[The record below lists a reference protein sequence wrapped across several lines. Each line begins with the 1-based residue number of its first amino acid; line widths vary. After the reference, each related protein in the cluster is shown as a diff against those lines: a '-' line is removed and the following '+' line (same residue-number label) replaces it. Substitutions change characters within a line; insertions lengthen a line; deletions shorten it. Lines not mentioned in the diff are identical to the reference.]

1 MTPQKPFHID
11 QLWQNYGWQPDAA
24 QLAFLECA
32 QTWLNGQKP
41 GKSPS
46 KWRSIFPFLSQKSM
60 EFPRGFYLYGAV
72 GRGKTMLM
80 QAVEKICPFGPKK
93 QIHFNDFM
101 QDVHQ
106 KLHHYRQDA
115 TYPQPLDG
123 VIHELSRT
131 CRFLFLDEFQV
142 HEIADAM
149 ILSRLFEG
157 LISAGVYVMM
167 TSNQAPDTLY
177 QGGLHYDRFRPFI
190 DFIHQTLYV
199 YHLENKNFQDY
210 RQTKERP
217 RQVYFQATNPQDQQ
231 MAADLFAHF
240 SGNKAVP
247 FSLTINQRQLFIPL
261 ATPLIARFGFHD
273 LCGQALGTADYS
285 AIARKFPILFIENIP
300 IFNAEMGNEARRF
313 MLLID
318 TLYDQKNRIILTLTT
333 DIAHL
338 YQDNRP
344 QALAFERTISRLIEM
359 QTHSYWATAKNSPL

>member
-1 MTPQKPFHID
+1 MTSQQPFHID

-24 QLAFLECA
+24 QVHFLECA
-32 QTWLNGQKP
+32 QTWLSAQKP
-41 GKSPS
+41 GIPRS
-46 KWRSIFPFLSQKSM
+46 KWRSIIPFFGQEPMVS
-60 EFPRGFYLYGAV
+60 PRGFYLYGAV

-80 QAVEKICPFGPKK
+80 QIVEKMCPFGPKK

-106 KLHHYRQDA
+106 KLHHYRKDN

-123 VIHELSRT
+123 VIQELART

-167 TSNQAPDTLY
+167 TSNQAPDALY

-190 DFIHQTLYV
+190 DFIQQKLHV

-210 RQTKERP
+210 RQTTERP
-217 RQVYFQATNPQDQQ
+217 RQVYFQTTNPKDQQ
-231 MAADLFAHF
+231 TAADLFAHF

-247 FSLTINQRQLFIPL
+247 MTLTINQRQLLIPL
-261 ATPLIARFGFHD
+261 ATPLIARFDFHD

-285 AIARKFPILFIENIP
+285 AIAGKFPILFIENIP
-300 IFNAEMGNEARRF
+300 ILNADMGNEARRF

-318 TLYDQKNRIILTLTT
+318 TLYDQKNRIILTLAT
-333 DIAHL
+333 DITHL

-344 QALAFERTISRLIEM
+344 QALPFERTISRLIEM
-359 QTHSYWATAKNSPL
+359 QTHTYWAAAKSRS